1 MDIWGLTFVVIILA
15 VGFGEAEEWFSVVW
29 ILCHSMDLECI
40 TALTHSKYDFI
51 AVSPTPR
58 FSFLHKIHL
67 VFLLRSFC
75 SLNLFNAKATN
86 IHLIATKQFFK

>member
-1 MDIWGLTFVVIILA
+1 MVFGCVGIMSLY
-15 VGFGEAEEWFSVVW
+15 GFGMYH
-29 ILCHSMDLECI
+29 C
-40 TALTHSKYDFI
+40 THSKYDFI
-51 AVSPTPR
+51 VVSPTPR

-67 VFLLRSFC
+67 VFLLRSYC